1 MSEYIWRLHM
11 IVPASEA
18 TAAGEVAAKTLPG
31 GSAEQAMF
39 SVPLTDALEAAS
51 HAEGVSEAAYMG
63 ASALLT
69 EPQHRALLAGLEE
82 AGVPAQWVALR
93 ADTEEAAEASDGV
106 GTGAKGRWRWEDA
119 LAAMRTQKVE
129 E

>member
-1 MSEYIWRLHM
+1 
-11 IVPASEA
+11 
-18 TAAGEVAAKTLPG
+18 
-31 GSAEQAMF
+31 MF

-51 HAEGVSEAAYMG
+51 HAEGVSEVAYMG

-93 ADTEEAAEASDGV
+93 ADTEEAVEASDGLAN
-106 GTGAKGRWRWEDA
+106 GMKGRWRWEDT
-119 LAAMRTQKVE
+119 LAAMRTRKME

>member
-18 TAAGEVAAKTLPG
+18 DAGGQVAAKTLPG
-31 GSAEQAMF
+31 GPAERRMF

-51 HAEGVSEAAYMG
+51 HAEGVSEVAYMG

-93 ADTEEAAEASDGV
+93 ADTEEAVEASDGLANEGAMVV
-106 GTGAKGRWRWEDA
+106 GRHPRRHAHPEDGG
-119 LAAMRTQKVE
+119 MT
-129 E
+129 